1 MESIEKSCRKLKV
14 PENFFKGRGSAS
26 IPTPFNILLFARQSK
41 NALQQTALQ
50 NRSHHRF
57 VLIFNLGAGGHVHTD
72 HLSLPFSPGK
82 SLLIHPYQFHH
93 FSQLESNEL
102 LWLFCTFELPNN
114 NALDL
119 LRDKTVPFRGQTK
132 STLSLLVNE
141 WLQQDTSKFGDDL
154 LQATLLRLL
163 LCLLQDQNSSSQV
176 MLPETDD
183 SLLRTINRLMTLRQQ
198 TPCTVARLANALQA
212 SESQVRRQFKQAAG
226 VSLGRYI
233 QNYRLNRAM
242 SLLRNTTLSMA
253 DVAEQAGFGSPQAF
267 SRTFKKETG
276 QTPWDYRQE
285 SFPGL

>member
-1 MESIEKSCRKLKV
+1 M
-14 PENFFKGRGSAS
+14 
-26 IPTPFNILLFARQSK
+26 
-41 NALQQTALQ
+41 
-50 NRSHHRF
+50 
-57 VLIFNLGAGGHVHTD
+57 HTD

>member
-14 PENFFKGRGSAS
+14 PENFFKGRGSVSLA
-26 IPTPFNILLFARQSK
+26 TPFNILLYARQSK
-41 NALQQTALQ
+41 NTLQQTALQ

-57 VLIFNLGAGGHVHTD
+57 VLIFNLKTGGHVHTD
-72 HLSLPFSPGK
+72 HLSLPFSPGQ

-102 LWLFCTFELPNN
+102 LWMFCTFELSNN
-114 NALDL
+114 SVLDS
-119 LRDKTVPFRGQTK
+119 LRDKPVPFSAKTK
-132 STLSLLVNE
+132 NTLSMLMDE
-141 WLQQDTSKFGDDL
+141 WLQHDASGLGDDL

-163 LCLLQDQNSSSQV
+163 LCLMQDQKSSSQIA
-176 MLPETDD
+176 LPETDD

-198 TPCTVARLANALQA
+198 TPCTVTRLANALQA
-212 SESQVRRQFKQAAG
+212 SESRVRRQFKQAAG
-226 VSLGRYI
+226 VSLGSYI

-276 QTPWDYRQE
+276 QTPWNYRQ
-285 SFPGL
+285 G